1 MLEYSSTY
9 SFFSNIYAYI
19 SDNIK
24 LRFTCFEFKMKT
36 WLTLQRPPADESS
49 ELLYSSLWTTYD
61 GLKQLQNSLYFSFY
75 M

>member
-1 MLEYSSTY
+1 MVQIFQIVWKWFITTIFIQSETK
-9 SFFSNIYAYI
+9 NI
-19 SDNIK
+19 
-24 LRFTCFEFKMKT
+24 
-36 WLTLQRPPADESS
+36 LTLQRPPADESS